1 MRDLLYKE
9 FKLARHPTLFIFPFL
24 GLLLLIPAY
33 PYYVAFAYTCLS
45 IFFVFLKGNET
56 KDILFTVSL
65 PIRKRDAVK
74 ARFWFIA
81 IIELFQ
87 VLVAVPFA
95 LLGIAINPN
104 GGGNIVG
111 IEANVA
117 FFGLVLLMYALFNA
131 IYLPMFYRT
140 AYKVGIPLCVAGFAM
155 TLYVV
160 AAEVLVQYVPAL
172 KASLDTSDPSS
183 MLAQL
188 PILVAGIVIYALSF
202 WLTYRKSAALFDKV
216 DL

>member
-1 MRDLLYKE
+1 MKDLLYKE
-9 FKLARHPTLFIFPFL
+9 LKLARHPTLFIFPFL
-24 GLLLLIPAY
+24 GTLLLIPAY

-87 VLVAVPFA
+87 ILVAVPFA
-95 LLGIAINPN
+95 ILSIAINPN
-104 GGGNIVG
+104 GGGNVVG
-111 IEANVA
+111 IEANFA
-117 FFGLVLLMYALFNA
+117 FFGLVFLMYALFNA

-140 AYKVGIPLCVAGFAM
+140 AYKVGVPLCVAGAAI

-160 AAEVLVQYVPAL
+160 AAEVLVQFVPAL
-172 KASLDTSDPSS
+172 KESLDTTDPSR

-188 PILVAGIVIYALSF
+188 PILVAGVAVYALSY
-202 WLTYRKSAALFDKV
+202 WWTYRRSATLFEKV